1 MAFSENKNDIQNKI
15 KGTNT
20 LEDLEK
26 IRLFYLGKKGLIT
39 LEFKNL
45 GSLEVSERKLQASE
59 LNIIK
64 NDLIDRL
71 NNLQNEYETKQINS
85 NLNSEKLD
93 ITLPSKK
100 IIKGKIHPV
109 SQVIDELT
117 SIFSEIGFALAVST
131 FIFLG

>member
-1 MAFSENKNDIQNKI
+1 M
-15 KGTNT
+15 
-20 LEDLEK
+20 
-26 IRLFYLGKKGLIT
+26 
-39 LEFKNL
+39 
-45 GSLEVSERKLQASE
+45 GSVEASERKLQASE

-71 NNLQNEYETKQINS
+71 NNLQNEYETRQINS

-117 SIFSEIGFALAVST
+117 SIFSEIGFSVAEGPDIEMNTIILPH
-131 FIFLG
+131 

>member
-1 MAFSENKNDIQNKI
+1 MIDLAQLKDKITNKLSGITSLI
-15 KGTNT
+15 
-20 LEDLEK
+20 DLEETK
-26 IRLFYLGKKGLIT
+26 SYFLGKKGLIT

-100 IIKGKIHPV
+100 IIKGFLK
-109 SQVIDELT
+109 
-117 SIFSEIGFALAVST
+117 IFSIIIYF
-131 FIFLG
+131 

>member
-1 MAFSENKNDIQNKI
+1 MIDLAQLKDQITNKLSGITSLI
-15 KGTNT
+15 
-20 LEDLEK
+20 DLEETK
-26 IRLFYLGKKGLIT
+26 SYFLGKKGLIT
-39 LEFKNL
+39 VAFKNL
-45 GSLEVSERKLQASE
+45 GSVEASERKLQASE

-100 IIKGKIHPV
+100 IIKGKKFKMIK
-109 SQVIDELT
+109 
-117 SIFSEIGFALAVST
+117 F
-131 FIFLG
+131 